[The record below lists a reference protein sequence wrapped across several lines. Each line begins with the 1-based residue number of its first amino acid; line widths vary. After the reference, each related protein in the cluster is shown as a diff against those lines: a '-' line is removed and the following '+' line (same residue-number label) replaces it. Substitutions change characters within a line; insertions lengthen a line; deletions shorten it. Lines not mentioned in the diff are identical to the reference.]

1 MNYSRTGVRKKQR
14 ALNSKGTKIKK
25 MFGITFL
32 KAFLICG
39 ISLCVIGL
47 CLGIGM
53 FQGIL
58 NTAPDISTI
67 DVTPSGFA
75 TVVYDC
81 EGHEMTKLVAADS
94 NRTYVT
100 MDKIPQDLAD
110 AFVAIEDERFYE
122 HNGIDIKGIIR
133 AFSLGIKER
142 EFSQGASTI
151 TQQLIKNNVFDS
163 WVTESTFMESF
174 KRKIQE
180 QYLALELEKIMS
192 KEDILELYMNSIN
205 L

>member
-67 DVTPSGFA
+67 DVTPSGLG

-133 AFSLGIKER
+133 AFAL
-142 EFSQGASTI
+142 
-151 TQQLIKNNVFDS
+151 D
-163 WVTESTFMESF
+163 
-174 KRKIQE
+174 RK
-180 QYLALELEKIMS
+180 S
-192 KEDILELYMNSIN
+192 VV
-205 L
+205 